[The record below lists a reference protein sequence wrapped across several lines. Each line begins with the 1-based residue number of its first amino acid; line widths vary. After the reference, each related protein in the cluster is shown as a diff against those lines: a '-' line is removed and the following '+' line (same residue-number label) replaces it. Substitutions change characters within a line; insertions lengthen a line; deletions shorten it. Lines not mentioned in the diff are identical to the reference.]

1 MTDQVTRISFAG
13 QVGEKEKEEGEK
25 EEVAAIEVDSTNLWL
40 SSVHPVCLPASTDQV
55 NILSSLQQTFL

>member
-13 QVGEKEKEEGEK
+13 QVGEKEKEE
-25 EEVAAIEVDSTNLWL
+25 VAAIEVDSANLWL